1 MGSRERRRE
10 VETPG
15 FIGAD
20 GCRECALNLRA
31 VLRAS
36 LGSLDGVER
45 IVKVLGSWP
54 RRQSSQPIISRDT
67 ARDIE
72 ISD

>member
-20 GCRECALNLRA
+20 GCRECALNLLA
-31 VLRAS
+31 ILRAS

-45 IVKVLGSWP
+45 IVKVLGSEF
-54 RRQSSQPIISRDT
+54 T
-67 ARDIE
+67 ANY
-72 ISD
+72 